1 MRAGTPGRTSG
12 RRYDIFDGLLCK
24 DEGAHDNGG
33 MLASASPTEI
43 AFLMVA
49 LIQGVFA
56 VVWGIGAYAVPTA
69 RNAVLYW
76 VAWAALS
83 ALTWAILAFN
93 VEQPPLPAV
102 LCGVVAVMALQ
113 RGIRIFI
120 GETPPQRV
128 HLALLGVELVAFTI
142 GADPANRPAQA
153 MLNYGVLSFLY
164 LYIATDL
171 YRHARDRLQFRWPI
185 VLALP
190 VLFGSLAYGSRVVR
204 AGIDPPSVI
213 SEMAADSP
221 LNVNGALIFVV
232 LVLSLHA
239 TLMVLVVARLVSE
252 LRRLSRHDALTGLL
266 NRRAMEELLEEQVQR
281 SRRTGEGFV
290 LMMAD
295 LDHFK
300 RINDQ
305 HGHPVGDAAL
315 RHVAALLR
323 QGLPP
328 SSSLARFGGEE
339 FVILLRAS
347 GIRQSAEV
355 AERLRESLSSSPL
368 PHQGS
373 AIALSVSIGV
383 AQWREPGDDL
393 AQLLLRADGALF
405 QAKVQGRNRV
415 VLSID
420 GRTQEPAI
428 A

>member
-1 MRAGTPGRTSG
+1 
-12 RRYDIFDGLLCK
+12 
-24 DEGAHDNGG
+24 
-33 MLASASPTEI
+33 MLASATPTEI

-56 VVWGIGAYAVPTA
+56 VVWGIGAYAMPTA
-69 RNAVLYW
+69 RSAVLYW

-83 ALTWAILAFN
+83 ALTWMILAFN
-93 VEQPPLPAV
+93 VEQPPLLAV

-113 RGIRIFI
+113 RGIRTFV
-120 GETPPQRV
+120 GEKPPQRV
-128 HLALLGVELVAFTI
+128 HLALLAIDLLAFLI
-142 GADPANRPAQA
+142 GTDPVNRPLQA

-164 LYIATDL
+164 LYIASDL
-171 YRHARDRLQFRWPI
+171 YRHARDRLRFGWPI
-185 VLALP
+185 VLSLP
-190 VLFGSLAYGSRVVR
+190 VLFGSVAYGSRVVR
-204 AGIDPPSVI
+204 AMVDPPSVV

-221 LNVNGALIFVV
+221 LNINGALIFVV

-266 NRRAMEELLEEQVQR
+266 NRRAMEELLEEQAQR

-305 HGHPVGDAAL
+305 HGHPVGDMAL
-315 RHVAALLR
+315 RHVATLLK
-323 QGLPP
+323 QGMPAR
-328 SSSLARFGGEE
+328 SSLARFGGEE
-339 FVILLRAS
+339 FVILLRTP
-347 GIRQSAEV
+347 GVRQSAEV
-355 AERLRESLSSSPL
+355 AERLRGSLSSSPL
-368 PHQGS
+368 AHDGALIP
-373 AIALSVSIGV
+373 LSVSIGV
-383 AQWREPGDDL
+383 AHWRDRSDDL

-420 GRTQEPAI
+420 ATAQEPAL